1 MEKEKKGI
9 LSVMIRHQ
17 KYAEEIIFDAE
28 SMKDKSIQKKIKD
41 ILHVLD
47 GRISF
52 NKIITL
58 TVKSGDEIID
68 ISGAMFRNDIRNITK
83 MIHNHFGAIPVD

>member
-1 MEKEKKGI
+1 MEKEKKGV
-9 LSVMIRHQ
+9 LSVMTRHQ

-28 SMKDKSIQKKIKD
+28 SVKDKSIQQKIRD
-41 ILHVLD
+41 MLHVLD

-68 ISGAMFRNDIRNITK
+68 ISGAMFRNDIKILTK
-83 MIHNHFGAIPVD
+83 MMHNHFGSIPAD